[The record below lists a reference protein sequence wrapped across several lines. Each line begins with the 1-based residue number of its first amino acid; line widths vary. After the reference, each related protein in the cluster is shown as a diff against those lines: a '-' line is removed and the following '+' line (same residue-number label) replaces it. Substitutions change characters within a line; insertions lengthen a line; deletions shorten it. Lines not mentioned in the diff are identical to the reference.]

1 MFSPTS
7 RGARRAAAL
16 PGARR
21 AISSSSLFS
30 PIREFFRYENW
41 LRGSALQERADVLR
55 LYLLLAARETWP
67 DVKLESH
74 DAVRAE
80 APTLDAQRERVSER
94 ALAQTLRLL
103 EGWRRVQPPAPP
115 FSPEE
120 PPPPPTA
127 EELAEAA
134 ALRAARQREAFG
146 FELAVG
152 ESAAGEGAGRGVFLR
167 GGVAPGSVLALYPG
181 VAMTPYD
188 LLTMPGGTARFKDNE
203 YLMARFDGAV
213 IDASADGLAKLP
225 HEGADCPLAVGHLF
239 NHPPADVA
247 PSVVPC
253 AVDFDADVPHD
264 LVPLLPNVHYLPA
277 SEQQLL
283 ASNQQQLLLGEG
295 ATRTDGITQQSLLLG
310 DGAKR
315 TWSDAA
321 TELVQASLAD
331 MSDEPRVGDG
341 EAVRLRGLAFVA
353 TRELQDEE
361 LFLNYRLNPANPRP
375 DWYTPVDLEE
385 DKRRWN
391 T

>member
-1 MFSPTS
+1 MFAPTS

-55 LYLLLAARETWP
+55 LYLLLAAHETWP
-67 DVKLESH
+67 DVKIESR

-283 ASNQQQLLLGEG
+283 ASSQQQLLLGEG

>member
-1 MFSPTS
+1 M
-7 RGARRAAAL
+7 
-16 PGARR
+16 
-21 AISSSSLFS
+21 
-30 PIREFFRYENW
+30 
-41 LRGSALQERADVLR
+41 
-55 LYLLLAARETWP
+55 
-67 DVKLESH
+67 
-74 DAVRAE
+74 
-80 APTLDAQRERVSER
+80 
-94 ALAQTLRLL
+94 
-103 EGWRRVQPPAPP
+103 
-115 FSPEE
+115 
-120 PPPPPTA
+120 
-127 EELAEAA
+127 
-134 ALRAARQREAFG
+134 
-146 FELAVG
+146 
-152 ESAAGEGAGRGVFLR
+152 
-167 GGVAPGSVLALYPG
+167 
-181 VAMTPYD
+181 
-188 LLTMPGGTARFKDNE
+188 
-203 YLMARFDGAV
+203 
-213 IDASADGLAKLP
+213 
-225 HEGADCPLAVGHLF
+225 
-239 NHPPADVA
+239 
-247 PSVVPC
+247 VPC

-375 DWYTPVDLEE
+375 DWYMPVDLEE

>member
-1 MFSPTS
+1 M
-7 RGARRAAAL
+7 
-16 PGARR
+16 
-21 AISSSSLFS
+21 
-30 PIREFFRYENW
+30 
-41 LRGSALQERADVLR
+41 LR

-80 APTLDAQRERVSER
+80 APTLDSQRERVSER
-94 ALAQTLRLL
+94 ALVQTLRLL

-146 FELAVG
+146 FELVVG

-188 LLTMPGGTARFKDNE
+188 LLTMPGGTARFEGNE

-391 T
+391 TCLLYTSPSPRDGLLSRMPSSA

>member
-1 MFSPTS
+1 
-7 RGARRAAAL
+7 
-16 PGARR
+16 
-21 AISSSSLFS
+21 
-30 PIREFFRYENW
+30 
-41 LRGSALQERADVLR
+41 
-55 LYLLLAARETWP
+55 
-67 DVKLESH
+67 
-74 DAVRAE
+74 
-80 APTLDAQRERVSER
+80 
-94 ALAQTLRLL
+94 
-103 EGWRRVQPPAPP
+103 
-115 FSPEE
+115 
-120 PPPPPTA
+120 
-127 EELAEAA
+127 
-134 ALRAARQREAFG
+134 
-146 FELAVG
+146 
-152 ESAAGEGAGRGVFLR
+152 
-167 GGVAPGSVLALYPG
+167 
-181 VAMTPYD
+181 
-188 LLTMPGGTARFKDNE
+188 
-203 YLMARFDGAV
+203 MARFDGAV

-341 EAVRLRGLAFVA
+341 EAVRLRGLARRDA
-353 TRELQDEE
+353 RASGRGAIPQLSPQPGEPAA
-361 LFLNYRLNPANPRP
+361 RLVHARRPRGGQAAME
-375 DWYTPVDLEE
+375 YVESLG
-385 DKRRWN
+385 
-391 T
+391 